1 MRVRI
6 LGCSGGIGAGLRTT
20 SILID
25 DDLLID
31 AGTGVGDLTVD
42 ELKRIRHV
50 FLTHAHLDHT
60 AGLPLFIDTAFSTFT
75 DHPITIHAL
84 DDTIAALRAHMFN
97 GIMWPDFTALPS
109 RGRPVIDFASVE
121 VGESIAVPGRHVH
134 AIEVNHS
141 VPAVGYC
148 VQGDGKVLAFSGD
161 TAGNQTLWPA
171 LNAYPNID
179 ALLIEVSFPNRQ
191 ADLARHAG
199 HYCPET
205 FAADIRKLRHRPDI
219 WLTAMKPGEEKTIF
233 DEVRAAL
240 PRLPIRRLARGVEIH
255 L

>member
-20 SILID
+20 SLLID
-25 DDLLID
+25 DDILID
-31 AGTGVGDLTVD
+31 AGTGVGDLTLD
-42 ELKRIRHV
+42 ALKRIHHV

-60 AGLPLFIDTAFSTFT
+60 AGLPLFIDTAFSAFAGR
-75 DHPITIHAL
+75 PIEIHALAETIHAL
-84 DDTIAALRAHMFN
+84 ETHMFN
-97 GIMWPDFTALPS
+97 GVMWPDFSELPTIEQPVLRFTPLEGGDS
-109 RGRPVIDFASVE
+109 VKVTGRV
-121 VGESIAVPGRHVH
+121 VH
-134 AIEVNHS
+134 AIEVNHG

-148 VQGDGKVLAFSGD
+148 VQAEGKVLAFSGD
-161 TAGNQTLWPA
+161 TARNRTLWPA

-191 ADLARHAG
+191 AELARHSG
-199 HYCPET
+199 HYTPQS
-205 FAADIRKLRHRPDI
+205 FADDIRQLRHKPEI
-219 WLTAMKPGEEKTIF
+219 WLTAMKPGEEQTIF

-240 PRLPIRRLARGVEIH
+240 PRLPIHRLARGDEIR

>member
-25 DDLLID
+25 DDVLID
-31 AGTGVGDLTVD
+31 AGTGVGDLTLD
-42 ELKRIRHV
+42 ALKRIRHV

-60 AGLPLFIDTAFSTFT
+60 AGLPLFIDTAFSTFA
-75 DHPITIHAL
+75 DRPIEIHALAETIHAL
-84 DDTIAALRAHMFN
+84 ETHMFN
-97 GIMWPDFTALPS
+97 GVMWPDFAALPS
-109 RGRPVIDFASVE
+109 RDQPVLRFTPLEPGDSVTVHGRL
-121 VGESIAVPGRHVH
+121 VH
-134 AIEVNHS
+134 AIEVSHG

-148 VQGDGKVLAFSGD
+148 VQAEGKVLAFSGD
-161 TAGNQTLWPA
+161 TARNRTLWPA

-191 ADLARHAG
+191 AELARHAG
-199 HYCPET
+199 HYCPQT
-205 FAADIRKLRHRPDI
+205 FADDIRQLRHKPEI
-219 WLTAMKPGEEKTIF
+219 WLTAMKPGEEQTIY

-240 PRLPIRRLARGVEIH
+240 PRLPIHRLTRGDEIR